1 SIETYFQFINSAMEC
16 FLNIQTQYQEN
27 FLKILQTCFDAFV
40 EKKCLDEQYS
50 YQLSEINLKNLLRI
64 GFRLSLMRTDIQ
76 QSCLLI
82 IRRLLFNVNED
93 LRDTYD
99 KLMQLFRKVNDFDE
113 NLRNKYDPTVV
124 IQDDWLQD
132 YIISIPEDWLKLN
145 QEIYQNLCETHR
157 NNRWIIYI
165 WSRIVCLSLLKVKN
179 ENSNEILLKLNEWIQ
194 NVKHDV
200 YDANDTLTIIF
211 VIHVFEIIIAR
222 SNRSIVSFPNIK
234 CIMNIIIQIRQE
246 QQNRL
251 NVKQVDDFIQSGQ
264 QFIQNILS
272 LKGTPSMYQDLMAP
286 SIVHCLFCS
295 MDLAIFLKSL
305 NPQQFKFPLITE
317 NIETIVSI
325 QKPNDINI
333 KIDVESKEEFFN
345 QFIQQVN
352 DWIQWF
358 NKFVDIFLYI
368 IEWEKNYNI
377 NEATQIFSDLISIRD
392 GSSKTIIQM
401 KIIIERTLKLLKPFS
416 DLRRLCHLFNCL
428 TSFRIIDHNN
438 IQHQIDSKTY
448 IQELKY
454 SQSNNTFMIESKQ
467 LGEKIIPINDRQHV
481 QWFLASERQS
491 CIVQIEYRTNRI
503 HDKNILLFSKNNIP
517 IDKYVLNG
525 EFETLRNGQ
534 LIIIIDNQQQFD
546 SRNIWYRI
554 QSIDLSV
561 YHLFNGIFNF
571 FYEKYVQQFTQS
583 IKEDQLSQL
592 LDQVYRFIDRLLNG
606 VLHLHEMSAVKTIF
620 CNKNI
625 SVREEVKKLFAN
637 RSDKTPI
644 DQEIEQVCEWLLVYQ
659 LYSHLNIIMHCIQI
673 FDIVPIDSDD
683 ELIGHLKTLSANENC
698 TLKEITEAYKILQ
711 QRFRYLTSQHLQL
724 IKTVV
729 ECLNVVQILK
739 KFNMYSSYGRRR
751 FGELQDK
758 LTTQFQLQ
766 ERNNMILNSLIMT
779 YALCEPFVIKAKNLE
794 DFIFRLARL
803 PKFEENSVKDIMGKN
818 PLET

>member
-1 SIETYFQFINSAMEC
+1 MADFLALVCHRENIFGRYLLTYSLYVENNDLWEIFLNISRKSDINEIIQKYFISILKKQILIVSIETYFQFINSAMEC

-272 LKGTPSMYQDLMAP
+272 LKGNM
-286 SIVHCLFCS
+286 
-295 MDLAIFLKSL
+295 
-305 NPQQFKFPLITE
+305 
-317 NIETIVSI
+317 
-325 QKPNDINI
+325 
-333 KIDVESKEEFFN
+333 
-345 QFIQQVN
+345 
-352 DWIQWF
+352 
-358 NKFVDIFLYI
+358 
-368 IEWEKNYNI
+368 
-377 NEATQIFSDLISIRD
+377 
-392 GSSKTIIQM
+392 
-401 KIIIERTLKLLKPFS
+401 
-416 DLRRLCHLFNCL
+416 
-428 TSFRIIDHNN
+428 
-438 IQHQIDSKTY
+438 
-448 IQELKY
+448 
-454 SQSNNTFMIESKQ
+454 
-467 LGEKIIPINDRQHV
+467 
-481 QWFLASERQS
+481 
-491 CIVQIEYRTNRI
+491 
-503 HDKNILLFSKNNIP
+503 
-517 IDKYVLNG
+517 
-525 EFETLRNGQ
+525 
-534 LIIIIDNQQQFD
+534 
-546 SRNIWYRI
+546 
-554 QSIDLSV
+554 
-561 YHLFNGIFNF
+561 
-571 FYEKYVQQFTQS
+571 
-583 IKEDQLSQL
+583 
-592 LDQVYRFIDRLLNG
+592 
-606 VLHLHEMSAVKTIF
+606 
-620 CNKNI
+620 
-625 SVREEVKKLFAN
+625 
-637 RSDKTPI
+637 
-644 DQEIEQVCEWLLVYQ
+644 
-659 LYSHLNIIMHCIQI
+659 LNI
-673 FDIVPIDSDD
+673 
-683 ELIGHLKTLSANENC
+683 
-698 TLKEITEAYKILQ
+698 
-711 QRFRYLTSQHLQL
+711 
-724 IKTVV
+724 
-729 ECLNVVQILK
+729 
-739 KFNMYSSYGRRR
+739 
-751 FGELQDK
+751 
-758 LTTQFQLQ
+758 
-766 ERNNMILNSLIMT
+766 
-779 YALCEPFVIKAKNLE
+779 FV
-794 DFIFRLARL
+794 FF
-803 PKFEENSVKDIMGKN
+803 F
-818 PLET
+818 